1 MKRNAKRKK
10 RMTLSLT
17 SVLILEKSI
26 KSLFLLAII
35 LLVRPILNKK
45 AFRSASIILWVFLL
59 IYLISP
65 YELKI
70 GIESVK
76 GNSILLAIT
85 NFFDSSLGWLANEI
99 GSIFFKL
106 NRLIGSILIFTYLII
121 KIYKFNK
128 VMKGST
134 LTQNTL
140 CKKKIREFGLK
151 RKVEIYINNN
161 LKTPLTFGILR
172 PKIILQDHILVDE
185 KLLDHVLIH
194 ELIHIKKF
202 HILIN
207 HMINI
212 VACLYWFNPLLW
224 LSLKYLDQDIEIN
237 CDKLVVENLGDTIKN
252 RKAYCSSMLKLV
264 EREFYGNNLY
274 LKLNPNIERMEI
286 IKIWKK
292 TLLGLI
298 SFILAFTL
306 SLPAFANVTDLSQ
319 DRVYTKGEVVNNIE
333 VNIDNRVQTISDEEY
348 EKLELGKL
356 SVREFGLANVDE
368 QIKLGSFEKI
378 SYEFELNDDKNEAF
392 IINLKDMSCSGGIKY
407 QVFIEE
413 DGEIIYNG
421 NFASDSILKVKGQK
435 GSAYI
440 ITVSNE
446 YNKKLLGEVSINTY
460 ASK

>member
-1 MKRNAKRKK
+1 
-10 RMTLSLT
+10 MTLNLT
-17 SVLILEKSI
+17 SVFILEKSI

-35 LLVRPILNKK
+35 FLARPILNKK
-45 AFRSASIILWVFLL
+45 AFRSASLILWILLL

-65 YELKI
+65 YELEI
-70 GIESVK
+70 GIENVK

-85 NFFDSSLGWLANEI
+85 NFLDSFLGWLINKI

-106 NRLIGSILIFTYLII
+106 NRLIGSILIFTYLGR

-128 VMKGST
+128 VMKVST

-140 CKKKIREFGLK
+140 CKKKIKEFGLK

-172 PKIILQDHILVDE
+172 PRIILQDHILADE

-194 ELIHIKKF
+194 ELMHIRKF
-202 HILIN
+202 HILLN
-207 HMINI
+207 HLANI
-212 VACLYWFNPLLW
+212 IACIYWYNPLLW

-237 CDKLVVENLGDTIKN
+237 CDKLVVENLGDTVKN

-264 EREFYGNNLY
+264 ERGFYENNLY
-274 LKLNPNIERMEI
+274 LKLNPNLIRMEI

-306 SLPAFANVTDLSQ
+306 SLPVFAIVTDLSQ
-319 DRVYTKGEVVNNIE
+319 DRVDTQGEVVNNIE
-333 VNIDNRVQTISDEEY
+333 VNNGERVEIISDEDY
-348 EKLELGKL
+348 EKLELGKI
-356 SVREFGLANVDE
+356 SRKKSNLAKVNE
-368 QIKLGSFEKI
+368 RIKLGSFEKT

-407 QVFIEE
+407 QVIVEE
-413 DGEIIYNG
+413 DGKIIYNKYYS
-421 NFASDSILKVKGQK
+421 SDSILKVKANRR
-435 GSAYI
+435 SNYI
-440 ITVSNE
+440 VTIVNRSN
-446 YNKKLLGEVSINTY
+446 KTLSGKVKINSY
-460 ASK
+460 VR

>member
-1 MKRNAKRKK
+1 
-10 RMTLSLT
+10 MTLSLT
-17 SVLILEKSI
+17 SVFILEKSI

-35 LLVRPILNKK
+35 FLVRPILNKK
-45 AFRSASIILWVFLL
+45 AFRSASLILWILLL

-65 YELKI
+65 YELEI
-70 GIESVK
+70 GIENVK

-85 NFFDSSLGWLANEI
+85 NFLDSFLGWLINKI

-106 NRLIGSILIFTYLII
+106 NRLIGSILIFTYLGR

-128 VMKGST
+128 VMKVST

-172 PKIILQDHILVDE
+172 PRIILQDHILADE

-194 ELIHIKKF
+194 ELMHIRKF
-202 HILIN
+202 HILLN
-207 HMINI
+207 HLANI
-212 VACLYWFNPLLW
+212 IACIYWYNPLLW

-237 CDKLVVENLGDTIKN
+237 CDKLVVENLGDTVKN

-264 EREFYGNNLY
+264 ERGFYENNLY
-274 LKLNPNIERMEI
+274 LKLNPNLIRMEI

-306 SLPAFANVTDLSQ
+306 SLPVFAIVTDLSQ
-319 DRVYTKGEVVNNIE
+319 DRVDTQGEVVNNIE
-333 VNIDNRVQTISDEEY
+333 VNNGERVEIISDEDY
-348 EKLELGKL
+348 EKLELGKI
-356 SVREFGLANVDE
+356 SRKKSNLAKVNE
-368 QIKLGSFEKI
+368 RIKLGSFEKT

-407 QVFIEE
+407 QVIVEE
-413 DGEIIYNG
+413 DGKIIYNKYYS
-421 NFASDSILKVKGQK
+421 SDSILKVKANRR
-435 GSAYI
+435 SNYI
-440 ITVSNE
+440 VTIVNRSN
-446 YNKKLLGEVSINTY
+446 KTLSGKVKIN
-460 ASK
+460 S

>member
-35 LLVRPILNKK
+35 LLVRPTLNKK
-45 AFRSASIILWVFLL
+45 TFRSASLVLWIVIL

-65 YELKI
+65 YELVI

-106 NRLIGSILIFTYLII
+106 NRLIGSILIFTYLGI

-128 VMKGST
+128 VMKGSV
-134 LTQNTL
+134 LIDNSL
-140 CKKKIREFGLK
+140 CKEKIREFELK

-161 LKTPLTFGILR
+161 LKTPLTFGIFK
-172 PKIILQDHILVDE
+172 PKIILQDHILADE

-194 ELIHIKKF
+194 ELMHIKKF

-212 VACLYWFNPLLW
+212 VACLYWLNPLLW

-252 RKAYCSSMLKLV
+252 RKEYCSSMLKLV
-264 EREFYGNNLY
+264 ERAHYENNLY
-274 LKLNPNIERMEI
+274 LKLNPNIERMKI

-319 DRVYTKGEVVNNIE
+319 DRVEVLGQELNNFEI
-333 VNIDNRVQTISDEEY
+333 NTDGRVEIISDEEY
-348 EKLELGKL
+348 QKLELGKL
-356 SVREFGLANVDE
+356 SSKKSDLAKVNE
-368 QIKLGSFEKI
+368 KIKLGSFENI
-378 SYEFELNDDKNEAF
+378 AYEFELNDDKNEAF

-407 QVFIEE
+407 QV
-413 DGEIIYNG
+413 
-421 NFASDSILKVKGQK
+421 L
-435 GSAYI
+435 
-440 ITVSNE
+440 
-446 YNKKLLGEVSINTY
+446 
-460 ASK
+460 